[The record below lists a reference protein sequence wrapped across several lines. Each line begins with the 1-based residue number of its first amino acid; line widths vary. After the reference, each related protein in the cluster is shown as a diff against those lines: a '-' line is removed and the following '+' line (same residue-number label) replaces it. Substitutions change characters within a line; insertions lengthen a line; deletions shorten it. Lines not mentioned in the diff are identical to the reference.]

1 MSKISKK
8 KLKISKK
15 IWKFESKK
23 LKKWKFR
30 STRQTIS
37 NSARSTILG
46 IIRPGAPFSWIWHLG
61 SMVVILGICVILV
74 ILVPDI
80 REIFG
85 YVGTS
90 SSSMLLF
97 ILPSMFYLK
106 LMDGSWRKNGDKKF
120 AMSFLVFG
128 AIFSILTLGVIIS
141 SKL

>member
-1 MSKISKK
+1 
-8 KLKISKK
+8 
-15 IWKFESKK
+15 
-23 LKKWKFR
+23 
-30 STRQTIS
+30 
-37 NSARSTILG
+37 
-46 IIRPGAPFSWIWHLG
+46 
-61 SMVVILGICVILV
+61 MVVILGICVILV